1 MKYLIIT
8 IAAVVLVGCGK
19 SVPAISI
26 YDAAEKGNIAAI
38 EKHIVAGTNVNGF
51 LGGWSCLDRASHGGH
66 LEVVRLLLD
75 NGANVNVRIEGLF
88 DHPGKSPLDY
98 SNENNHKGISEL
110 LRKHGGKTSDE
121 LDATGN

>member
-1 MKYLIIT
+1 MKQLLIT
-8 IAAVVLVGCGK
+8 IAAVLLVGCGK
-19 SVPAISI
+19 SVPEISI
-26 YDAAEKGNIAAI
+26 YDAAEKGDIAAL

-75 NGANVNVRIEGLF
+75 NGANVNARIEGLF

-98 SNENNHKGISEL
+98 SNENNHKEISEL
-110 LRKHGGKTSDE
+110 L
-121 LDATGN
+121 L

>member
-1 MKYLIIT
+1 MKQLLIT
-8 IAAVVLVGCGK
+8 IAAVLLLGCGK
-19 SVPAISI
+19 SVPEISI
-26 YDAAEKGNIAAI
+26 YDAAEKGDIAAL
-38 EKHIVAGTNVNGF
+38 EKHIVSGTNVNGF

-75 NGANVNVRIEGLF
+75 NGTNVNARIEGLF

-98 SNENNHKGISEL
+98 SNENNHKEISEL
-110 LRKHGGKTSDE
+110 LLKHDGKTSDE

>member
-1 MKYLIIT
+1 MKQLLIT
-8 IAAVVLVGCGK
+8 IAAVLLVGCGK
-19 SVPAISI
+19 SVPEISI
-26 YDAAEKGNIAAI
+26 YDAAEKGDIAAL

-75 NGANVNVRIEGLF
+75 NGANVNARIEGLF

-98 SNENNHKGISEL
+98 STESKHKEISKL
-110 LRKHGGKTSDE
+110 LRQHGAKTSEE
-121 LDATGN
+121 LDAEGG

>member
-1 MKYLIIT
+1 MKQLLIT
-8 IAAVVLVGCGK
+8 IAALVLAGCGE
-19 SVPAISI
+19 SIPEISI
-26 YDAAEKGNIAAI
+26 YDAAEKGDIAAL

-75 NGANVNVRIEGLF
+75 NGANVNARIEGLF
-88 DHPGKSPLDY
+88 DPPGKSPLDY
-98 SNENNHKGISEL
+98 SNENNHKEISEL
-110 LRKHGGKTSDE
+110 LRKHDGKTSDE